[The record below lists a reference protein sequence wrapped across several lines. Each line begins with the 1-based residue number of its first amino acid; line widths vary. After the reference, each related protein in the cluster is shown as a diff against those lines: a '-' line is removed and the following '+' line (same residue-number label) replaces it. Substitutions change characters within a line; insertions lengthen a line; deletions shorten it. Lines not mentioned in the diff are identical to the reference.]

1 MVSYS
6 DLKIDSHY
14 LIRACHL
21 GDNERLDIRAC
32 VVAFCPDSVCLG
44 MTFYE
49 ASTGQKHL
57 FSATPYLRAEFRDY
71 LRSHPLCRRSKRLKS
86 NSMVVPFRCAD
97 FLGQLVALEE

>member
-21 GDNERLDIRAC
+21 GDNERLDIRVC

-49 ASTGQKHL
+49 LKLQKAH
-57 FSATPYLRAEFRDY
+57 AFRHGMNAAY
-71 LRSHPLCRRSKRLKS
+71 
-86 NSMVVPFRCAD
+86 F
-97 FLGQLVALEE
+97 FF

>member
-21 GDNERLDIRAC
+21 GDNERLDIRVC
-32 VVAFCPDSVCLG
+32 VVAFCPDSVCFG
-44 MTFYE
+44 VTFYE
-49 ASTGQKHL
+49 ASTGHQRL
-57 FSATPYLRAEFRDY
+57 FSTTPYIVVSFSDY
-71 LRSHPLCRRSKRLKS
+71 LHDYPLCRRSKRLKS